1 MTYEMIFF
9 SQIGTA
15 EYHFVPR
22 AFPAGWVTLLPL
34 LMGKIVQISAQ
45 FKVAHQFYSLYF
57 VQYK

>member
-45 FKVAHQFYSLYF
+45 FKVALIF
-57 VQYK
+57 VLCTM